1 MIEQTALSNDT
12 IRKRIHDMSIDITRQ
27 VMLFSDDTQLRA
39 YIRSAAPTV
48 MKEGLHAVVA
58 ALSVLGVLRARQGH
72 CDVIMRRHGDVFF
85 DVQVQPLHKGLL
97 CRTPSL
103 GRISLLSAPVSTGA
117 DPSCL
122 PLHQKGLRE
131 PCPRPLFTW
140 CEENCPSDMS
150 KPGKSDHQVL
160 IHQGKVAPLLD
171 LGRFEVSQIM
181 TDDKILESVVD
192 EQQGDKEE
200 DDETDEGME
209 DETRLQDLAARK
221 RATSPN
227 GNQNAEVYKLFAV
240 KRLQDLAARKRATSP
255 KQRMLFEMFQ
265 VLECRVCEDVF
276 GLQGDKV
283 PRLLYC
289 GHTVCH
295 ACLLR
300 LPLRDNMV
308 QCPFDRQP
316 TPTGKATN
324 IIYYNVNSDWL
335 QTEGGG
341 YHFISPPIY
350 YCNEW
355 QSRETERHG
364 MAWEET
370 GELAKWAGTTEQ
382 YGI

>member
-48 MKEGLHAVVA
+48 MKEGVHLHAVVA

-131 PCPRPLFTW
+131 
-140 CEENCPSDMS
+140 
-150 KPGKSDHQVL
+150 
-160 IHQGKVAPLLD
+160 
-171 LGRFEVSQIM
+171 IM

-209 DETRLQDLAARK
+209 DETV
-221 RATSPN
+221 PMH
-227 GNQNAEVYKLFAV
+227 GENAEVYICLLSSACRILRHGNERLLQTATRMRRCTTGCCQAPAGSCGTETSDFSKRQPECGGVQLLAV